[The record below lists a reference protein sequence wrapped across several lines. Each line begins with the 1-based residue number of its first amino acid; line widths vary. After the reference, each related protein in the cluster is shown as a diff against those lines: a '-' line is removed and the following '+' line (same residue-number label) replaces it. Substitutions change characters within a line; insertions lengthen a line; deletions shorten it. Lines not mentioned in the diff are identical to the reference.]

1 VVTGDLLAL
10 LSFVVLAASMGGWVV
25 GMQKVRLEG
34 KRGLFIASFS
44 VAFVLSLLAFT
55 QGPGLLGAM
64 AAGFSLLGSG
74 IFLGLA
80 ALGRQEPK
88 EPAVAVGSPVIDFSA
103 PLDDDTL
110 FDSNTL
116 RGRPFLLKFF
126 RGHW

>member
-1 VVTGDLLAL
+1 VTGDILAL

-25 GMQKVRLEG
+25 GMQRVSLEG
-34 KRGLFIASFS
+34 KRGLFIASFAA
-44 VAFVLSLLAFT
+44 AFVLSLVAFT

-64 AAGFSLLGSG
+64 AAGFSMLGSG
-74 IFLGLA
+74 IFLGLSA
-80 ALGRQEPK
+80 ISRQEPR
-88 EPAVAVGSPVIDFSA
+88 EPAVSVGSPIPDFTA

-110 FDSNTL
+110 FDSTTL